1 MMRLKNGEGFREEN
15 QREFEKKSHKEM
27 NLIIIM
33 MVISREIMIKKKI
46 FKIAIQIE
54 MKGLEEIME
63 ERDTKKEELMMN
75 D

>member
-1 MMRLKNGEGFREEN
+1 
-15 QREFEKKSHKEM
+15 
-27 NLIIIM
+27 
-33 MVISREIMIKKKI
+33 MVILREIMIKKKI